1 MIRPGHSD
9 LTSEG
14 VAMRQDRQ
22 LSRGKR
28 VLFSLVVFL
37 FVCGLIE
44 LAVRA
49 YFSTIV
55 GPSVLLYG
63 TGLARQSV
71 DPTEHQAPAAE
82 NISQQKEAKD
92 YLTTASRR
100 AQWTTRSVEQHQNAV
115 AGGYSKY
122 YPHQSRFDFDVE
134 TGERFPVTIN
144 SKGFRG
150 REFTEQKAPH
160 TIRVVTLGA
169 SSTLGYFAHDDETYP
184 VYLEKLLND
193 SLAGDSI
200 EVINLGIPHL
210 TVANI
215 HALLINEAL
224 PLQPDVITFYEG
236 NNDAMHL
243 EDALTQQSA
252 VRKVAGMIGGR
263 VLTVAFIANFLDNP
277 WHRAHSPDVVATH
290 SEAIAKDFL
299 GHLSLINEEC
309 TKRGILFVVASQQ
322 RNSQS
327 VARQTL
333 KGITYQQERAQI
345 DTRLRA
351 NQKMTPQE
359 LTFLAHAILMD
370 RLKEWARTNHVA
382 YADVIGRLDQDRD
395 VLVSW
400 VHLSARGN
408 QLVAAAFADEIRRHW
423 PPPAVAS
430 ARSVAATRRP
440 PREESKT

>member
-1 MIRPGHSD
+1 MRRRDHPA
-9 LTSEG
+9 LTRAG
-14 VAMRQDRQ
+14 VSMQQDYQ
-22 LSRGKR
+22 LSRRKR
-28 VLFSLVVFL
+28 VLFSVVMFL
-37 FVCGLIE
+37 FVFGLIE
-44 LAVRA
+44 VAARV

-63 TGLARQSV
+63 TGFARQSV
-71 DPTEHQAPAAE
+71 DPTESQAPSAVDT
-82 NISQQKEAKD
+82 SGQREAKD
-92 YLTTASRR
+92 YLTASKR

-122 YPHQSRFDFDVE
+122 YPHQSRFDFDVQ

-144 SKGFRG
+144 GKGFRG
-150 REFTEQKAPH
+150 REFSEQKAPH

-169 SSTLGYFAHDDETYP
+169 SSTLGYFARDDETYP
-184 VYLEKLLND
+184 VYLEKLLNE
-193 SLAGDSI
+193 SLPGDTI

-224 PLQPDVITFYEG
+224 ALDPDVITFYEG

-243 EDALTQQSA
+243 EDAVSRQS
-252 VRKVAGMIGGR
+252 VLRKVAGMIGGR
-263 VLTVAFIANFLDNP
+263 VLTVAVIANFLDNP
-277 WHRAHSPDVVATH
+277 WHRAHSPEVVATH

-299 GHLSLINEEC
+299 SHLSLINEEC
-309 TKRGILFVVASQQ
+309 AKRGILFVVASQQ

-327 VARQTL
+327 VGRQAL
-333 KGITYQQERAQI
+333 KGMTYQQERAQI
-345 DTRLRA
+345 EARLRA
-351 NQKMTPQE
+351 SQKMTPQE
-359 LTFLAHAILMD
+359 LTFLAHAVLMD
-370 RLKEWARTNHVA
+370 RLEEWARTNHVP
-382 YADVIGRLDQDRD
+382 YADVIDRLDQDRD

-423 PPPAVAS
+423 PPPAVGPTRAITP
-430 ARSVAATRRP
+430 TRRR

>member
-1 MIRPGHSD
+1 MPQR
-9 LTSEG
+9 
-14 VAMRQDRQ
+14 RQ
-22 LSRGKR
+22 LGRWKR
-28 VLFSLVVFL
+28 VLFSCVLFL
-37 FVCGLIE
+37 FPLALIE
-44 LAVRA
+44 LAVRV
-49 YFSTIV
+49 YFSTVV

-63 TGLARQSV
+63 TSFARQSV
-71 DPTEHQAPAAE
+71 DPTERQASVPAD
-82 NISQQKEAKD
+82 SSHPKEAKD
-92 YLTTASRR
+92 YLTASKR
-100 AQWTTRSVEQHQNAV
+100 AQWTSRSVEQHQNAA

-122 YPHQSRFDFDVE
+122 YPNQSRFDFDVE

-150 REFTEQKAPH
+150 HEYSEQKPPH

-169 SSTLGYFAHDDETYP
+169 SSTLGYFARDDETYP

-215 HALLINEAL
+215 HALLVNEAL
-224 PLQPDVITFYEG
+224 PLDPDVITFYEG

-243 EDALTQQSA
+243 EDALSQQSA
-252 VRKVAGMIGGR
+252 LRRIAGMVGGR

-277 WHRAHSPDVVATH
+277 WHRAHSPEVVAAH
-290 SEAIAKDFL
+290 SDAIAKDFL
-299 GHLSLINEEC
+299 SHLSRMKDEC
-309 TKRGILFVVASQQ
+309 EKRGILFVVASQQ

-333 KGITYQQERAQI
+333 KGVTYQQERALI
-345 DTRLRA
+345 EARLRA
-351 NQKMTPQE
+351 QEKMTPQE

-370 RLKEWARTNHVA
+370 RLGEWARTNHVA

-423 PPPAVAS
+423 PPPAVAQTR
-430 ARSVAATRRP
+430 AVTATRRRS
-440 PREESKT
+440 REERKT